1 MDEPCVDSTDDFGE
15 AYTRGLLGI
24 EAEPRNLY
32 RARNGLD
39 RETYSTETDGSMR
52 ELQTKRAKI
61 AFFGHFDS
69 TNFGNES
76 TLQAILYHLRRFQ
89 PNAEAIC
96 ISTGPAATIATHHI
110 DAIPIAERYIK
121 SWTPRNSLMRLL
133 RRACVGLPTEAY
145 QWIKGL
151 IRLAGT
157 DMLIV
162 PGTGLLT
169 DAASLW
175 GWGPYGLFK
184 WSLIAKVCR
193 CKLLLV
199 SVGAGPIYGTLG
211 RWLVKSILFLADFR
225 SYRDNST
232 MQYLEGIGFRANND
246 RVYPDLAF
254 SLPEDVM
261 PHRDP
266 QNSPRSVVGL
276 GVMVYAEK
284 YSVATSNYRTYVSY
298 LENLATFARWLLARG
313 YDIRLLSGDL
323 PDTRARQEF
332 RDILREQSLVCDE
345 ERIIDEPIYSVENL
359 LSQIMATDIVVATR
373 FHNVLLSLLCN
384 KPVISISFHHKC
396 ESLMSEMGLSEYCLD
411 INDLRADSLIEKF
424 CDLETNSDIIKPSI
438 RAKAREFR
446 EVLDEQYGL
455 IFKHMWPR

>member
-1 MDEPCVDSTDDFGE
+1 
-15 AYTRGLLGI
+15 
-24 EAEPRNLY
+24 
-32 RARNGLD
+32 
-39 RETYSTETDGSMR
+39 
-52 ELQTKRAKI
+52 
-61 AFFGHFDS
+61 
-69 TNFGNES
+69 
-76 TLQAILYHLRRFQ
+76 
-89 PNAEAIC
+89 
-96 ISTGPAATIATHHI
+96 
-110 DAIPIAERYIK
+110 
-121 SWTPRNSLMRLL
+121 
-133 RRACVGLPTEAY
+133 
-145 QWIKGL
+145 
-151 IRLAGT
+151 
-157 DMLIV
+157 
-162 PGTGLLT
+162 
-169 DAASLW
+169 
-175 GWGPYGLFK
+175 
-184 WSLIAKVCR
+184 LIAKVCR

-276 GVMVYAEK
+276 GVMVYAGK
-284 YSVATSNYRTYVSY
+284 YSVATSNDATYLSY
-298 LENLATFARWLLARG
+298 LENLATFARWLLVRG

-332 RDILREQSLVCDE
+332 RDLLREQLLVCDE

-446 EVLDEQYGL
+446 EALDEQYSF
-455 IFKHMWPR
+455 IFKDMWPR